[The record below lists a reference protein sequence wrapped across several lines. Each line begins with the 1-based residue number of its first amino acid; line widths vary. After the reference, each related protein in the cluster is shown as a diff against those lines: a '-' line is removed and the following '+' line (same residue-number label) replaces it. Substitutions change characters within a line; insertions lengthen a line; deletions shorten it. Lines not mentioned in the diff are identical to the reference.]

1 MSIIVVCEIDFRVS
15 DKMGIL
21 SWCTAACVTFFC
33 FAQAATETLGLA
45 ELLRLI
51 NRDVL
56 KRG

>member
-33 FAQAATETLGLA
+33 FV
-45 ELLRLI
+45 LRKLQQKHS
-51 NRDVL
+51 V
-56 KRG
+56 